1 MKERKFNRQN
11 APTKGIKQSFNEEY
25 SEQVDYEDK
34 IPEGMTEEDVMQLM
48 LRNEEMKAEQEII
61 RKKVFKTIGA
71 TEGWTQE
78 EN

>member
-1 MKERKFNRQN
+1 MLCFYTITLNMFGEEELSKEIFDPISGEWI
-11 APTKGIKQSFNEEY
+11 PTE
-25 SEQVDYEDK
+25 
-34 IPEGMTEEDVMQLM
+34 MTEEDVMQLM

-71 TEGWTQE
+71 TAGWTQE